1 MRAATEEILVKF
13 IQKGINEGVFRKEID
28 VKIVAMVFLDIQYRL
43 MEFVSKGEKP
53 REEILR
59 IGHQGMD
66 ILVRGILTEGGLLRL
81 REKMKNNIVL
91 IGMPGVGKS
100 SAGVVLAKVLG
111 YEFVDSDLV
120 IQKEENRLLK
130 DIIAEDGLEEFIRI
144 ENRVNSNLNVNNC
157 VIATGGSAIYGKEA
171 MEHLSEIGVIVYLR
185 ATFDTIDSRLGN
197 LKGRGVAIKS
207 NQTLFDLYQE
217 RTILYEKY
225 ADAIV
230 DLDER
235 DISTTVVEIA
245 RILQKI

>member
-1 MRAATEEILVKF
+1 
-13 IQKGINEGVFRKEID
+13 
-28 VKIVAMVFLDIQYRL
+28 
-43 MEFVSKGEKP
+43 
-53 REEILR
+53 
-59 IGHQGMD
+59 
-66 ILVRGILTEGGLLRL
+66 
-81 REKMKNNIVL
+81 MKKDNVVL

-120 IQKEENRLLK
+120 IQKEEKRLLK
-130 DIIAEDGLEEFIRI
+130 DIIANDGLDEFIRI
-144 ENRVNSNLNVNNC
+144 ENRVNAHLNVNNC
-157 VIATGGSAIYGKEA
+157 VIATGGSVVYGKEA

-197 LKGRGVAIKS
+197 LEGRGVAIKS

-230 DLDER
+230 DLDGCS
-235 DISTTVVEIA
+235 ISATVVEIE

>member
-1 MRAATEEILVKF
+1 MK
-13 IQKGINEGVFRKEID
+13 
-28 VKIVAMVFLDIQYRL
+28 
-43 MEFVSKGEKP
+43 
-53 REEILR
+53 
-59 IGHQGMD
+59 
-66 ILVRGILTEGGLLRL
+66 
-81 REKMKNNIVL
+81 KNNVVL

-120 IQKEENRLLK
+120 IQKEEKRLLK
-130 DIIAEDGLEEFIRI
+130 DIIAEDGLDEFIRI
-144 ENRVNSNLNVNNC
+144 ENRVNANLNVNNC
-157 VIATGGSAIYGKEA
+157 VIATGGSVIYGKEA

-197 LKGRGVAIKS
+197 LEGRGVAIKS

-230 DLDER
+230 DLDGCS
-235 DISTTVVEIA
+235 ISATVVEIE